1 MCIYQQKNISSE
13 IFIQNE
19 LDTISNNILQRDFID
34 FFPHY
39 NQYIAG
45 NEEKRQQ

>member
-19 LDTISNNILQRDFID
+19 LDTISNNILQLQRNLI
-34 FFPHY
+34 P
-39 NQYIAG
+39 NT
-45 NEEKRQQ
+45 R